1 MIKGFEVTCQIV
13 WLSSLSSSA
22 STSFSLLIKKQ
33 QLSLQAT
40 TPRKRVALRKWQ
52 KRPQKVCLD
61 RVSKRAGDII
71 CNTVLLSPS
80 LEWFPGNFKQ
90 MDLVLQREI
99 SLFATKKRKLCSS
112 TWAFSFYSLLLPLV
126 IQEPLKGIK
135 AELQQRVFSFPPYD
149 SMTHFPTDLI
159 FIACEGRGKKMQGN
173 LGKIRRAQQ
182 QS

>member
-1 MIKGFEVTCQIV
+1 MFGSRLYHPRLLLPFLCLSKDSSFHYRLPYHPTKKGCF
-13 WLSSLSSSA
+13 
-22 STSFSLLIKKQ
+22 KKIAKKT
-33 QLSLQAT
+33 LESI
-40 TPRKRVALRKWQ
+40 
-52 KRPQKVCLD
+52 CLD

-135 AELQQRVFSFPPYD
+135 AEL
-149 SMTHFPTDLI
+149 
-159 FIACEGRGKKMQGN
+159 
-173 LGKIRRAQQ
+173 
-182 QS
+182 

>member
-1 MIKGFEVTCQIV
+1 MPNCLALVSIILGFYFLFFAYQKTAAFTTGYHPTKKGCF
-13 WLSSLSSSA
+13 
-22 STSFSLLIKKQ
+22 KKIAKKT
-33 QLSLQAT
+33 LESI
-40 TPRKRVALRKWQ
+40 
-52 KRPQKVCLD
+52 CLD

-112 TWAFSFYSLLLPLV
+112 TWAFSFYSLLLLPLV

-135 AELQQRVFSFPPYD
+135 AEL
-149 SMTHFPTDLI
+149 
-159 FIACEGRGKKMQGN
+159 
-173 LGKIRRAQQ
+173 
-182 QS
+182 